1 MALHKTGSLLA
12 ESQSMNKALT
22 KSTENLLDAM
32 STAAVFIDSSLNIL
46 HMNASAE
53 LMLGS
58 SREMTLNKNILK
70 ALPCC
75 DIIHTQLSKALDAQR
90 VYSERNLEIQL
101 NPKHK
106 ITLDCVITPVFNDE
120 LVNEFAIIELTQV
133 DRRLR
138 ISREDHL
145 VSQSEGTRDLLRG
158 VAHEIKN
165 PLGGIRGAAQL
176 LADELT
182 DPSQSEY
189 TDVIIH
195 EVDRLQNLVDRM
207 LGPRQLPQITDINI
221 HEILEN
227 VRRLITVEASD
238 NLKFISDYDP
248 SLPDIKADKEMLQQ
262 AILNVVSNAL
272 QAVKDLDPA
281 EITIRTRPERQF
293 TTNHIRHR
301 LVLKIEVI
309 DNGPGIPA
317 EMQET
322 IFLPMV
328 TNKSE
333 GTGLG
338 LPIAQSLIQR
348 HGGLVEYDTRDGKT
362 CFIIYLPLELP
373 YANSQ

>member
-1 MALHKTGSLLA
+1 MAIPETGSDLA
-12 ESQSMNKALT
+12 ELKQMNTALE
-22 KSTENLLDAM
+22 KSTKNLLDSM
-32 STAAVFIDSSLNIL
+32 YTATVFIDNKLDIL

-53 LMLGS
+53 LMLGA
-58 SREMTLNKNILK
+58 SREMTLNKNIFK

-75 DIIHTQLSKALDAQR
+75 DIINTQLQKALDSQR

-106 ITLDCVITPVFNDE
+106 ITLDCIITPVFDDE
-120 LVNEFAIIELTQV
+120 LANELIIIELTQV
-133 DRRLR
+133 DRQLR

-145 VSQSEGTRDLLRG
+145 ISQSEGTRDLLRG

-176 LADELT
+176 LADELP
-182 DPSQSEY
+182 DPGYSEY

-207 LGPRQLPQITDINI
+207 LGPRQLPQIEDTNI

-227 VRRLITVEASD
+227 IRKLISVEAGD
-238 NLKFISDYDP
+238 NLKIISDYDP

-262 AILNVVSNAL
+262 AFLNVVRNAL
-272 QAVKDLDPA
+272 QAVQGLDPA
-281 EITIRTRPERQF
+281 EIFIRTRPERQF
-293 TTNHIRHR
+293 TINHIRHR
-301 LVLKIEVI
+301 LVLKIEII
-309 DNGPGIPA
+309 DNGPGIPTD
-317 EMQET
+317 MRET

-328 TNKSE
+328 TSKSE

-348 HGGLVEYDTRDGKT
+348 HGGLIEFGECDSKT
-362 CFIIYLPLELP
+362 CFIIYLPLESS
-373 YANSQ
+373 YANNK